1 MSYKTLRSLC
11 IDFIIF
17 FIPAALLWLAFPY
30 IWGIFSPF
38 LAGYILFLIARPL
51 NLRFRKKLSPG
62 ISAVLSLSFIS
73 VVLFVMLKLLFDNL
87 IPEISSVTR
96 STGEIY
102 AETVPYITGKMSSF
116 TENKEIGK
124 IFSSLVE
131 AFRTQIIK
139 ILTDIGAMVIGFA
152 KNIPSMIISL
162 FASVFTA
169 FFFLK
174 DWEIFYAYFKK
185 FFGEAFSRKFSLL
198 KQSFVSVTL
207 SYLKA
212 QFIIE
217 SIIFAELLAGFLF
230 LRINYA
236 VILALAAAIV
246 DAVPILGT
254 GTVLIPMSVFY
265 FLSGNQAA
273 GWGLLIIYG
282 VALLTRQLCEPKI
295 IGDKLGIHPLLTVF
309 SLFSGLKLF
318 GIIGLI
324 LGPIVAISVKNIL
337 KEVKTSFR

>member
-1 MSYKTLRSLC
+1 M
-11 IDFIIF
+11 
-17 FIPAALLWLAFPY
+17 
-30 IWGIFSPF
+30 
-38 LAGYILFLIARPL
+38 
-51 NLRFRKKLSPG
+51 
-62 ISAVLSLSFIS
+62 
-73 VVLFVMLKLLFDNL
+73 
-87 IPEISSVTR
+87 
-96 STGEIY
+96 
-102 AETVPYITGKMSSF
+102 
-116 TENKEIGK
+116 
-124 IFSSLVE
+124 
-131 AFRTQIIK
+131 
-139 ILTDIGAMVIGFA
+139 
-152 KNIPSMIISL
+152 NIH
-162 FASVFTA
+162 
-169 FFFLK
+169 LK

-236 VILALAAAIV
+236 VVLALAAAIV

-295 IGDKLGIHPLLTVF
+295 IGAHLHITNEGHQIGQIHIPHCLGDGYLHLGGCAAQSEK
-309 SLFSGLKLF
+309 SLFWHFQNFK
-318 GIIGLI
+318 
-324 LGPIVAISVKNIL
+324 
-337 KEVKTSFR
+337 